1 MSCVQGRN
9 KKRMHTSAN
18 GCMEPGNACVHRQ
31 RMRACIASQKEII
44 KCKQDAQATWAIA
57 RFIFAVTSS
66 SMTRTLSAGGGKGP
80 EVGGGGQGERSGGR
94 GGGGEGGR
102 EKGRGR
108 EGVRPTELMSPER
121 SISYVEIPIAKN
133 VADLHGVLILVFIL
147 LLFFFGS

>member
-1 MSCVQGRN
+1 MQG
-9 KKRMHTSAN
+9 
-18 GCMEPGNACVHRQ
+18 
-31 RMRACIASQKEII
+31 
-44 KCKQDAQATWAIA
+44 
-57 RFIFAVTSS
+57 
-66 SMTRTLSAGGGKGP
+66 
-80 EVGGGGQGERSGGR
+80 GGR
-94 GGGGEGGR
+94 GERGGEGKGGARGR